1 MTGQT
6 REKDLIVLVADKN
19 MASAVEGLLS
29 RPKALGISAIQSD
42 IYTHPERDPGC
53 LRKSADFLKP
63 FTSGYAHALVLLDRD
78 GCGRD
83 QLSRRE
89 LEQQVE
95 TQLDS
100 GGWGDRAAAIVI
112 DPELEAWVWSDS
124 PEVSSILGWGDDRTP
139 DLRTWLHE
147 HDFLREGLQKPVKP
161 KEAVERVLRL
171 ARKPRSSAIY
181 EALATKVSV
190 RRCIDPAFGKLK
202 ETLKAWFSE

>member
-1 MTGQT
+1 MTGRT
-6 REKDLIVLVADKN
+6 RENDLIVLVADKN

-29 RPKALGISAIQSD
+29 RPEALGISAIQRD
-42 IYTHPERDPGC
+42 VYTHPERDPGC

-78 GCGRD
+78 GCGMD

-124 PEVSSILGWGDDRTP
+124 PEVSSVLGWGVRTP

-147 HDFLREGLQKPVKP
+147 QGFPCDGMQKPVRP
-161 KEAVERVLRL
+161 KEAVERVLREV
-171 ARKPRSSAIY
+171 RKPRSSAIY
-181 EALATKVSV
+181 EELATKVSV
-190 RRCIDPAFGKLK
+190 RRCTDPAFGKLK

>member
-1 MTGQT
+1 MTGRT
-6 REKDLIVLVADKN
+6 RENDLIVLVADKN

-29 RPKALGISAIQSD
+29 RPEALEISAIQRD

-63 FTSGYAHALVLLDRD
+63 FTSDYAHALVLLDRD
-78 GCGRD
+78 GCGMD
-83 QLSRRE
+83 QLSRQE

-124 PEVSSILGWGDDRTP
+124 PHVSSILGWGDRTP
-139 DLRTWLHE
+139 DLQTWLQE
-147 HDFLREGLQKPVKP
+147 EGFLSEGLQKPVKP

-171 ARKPRSSAIY
+171 ARKPRSSVIY
-181 EALATKVSV
+181 EELATRVSV
-190 RRCIDPAFGKLK
+190 RRCTDPAFGKLK
-202 ETLKAWFSE
+202 EVLKAWFSV